1 LFTHHHSAAFPSPAL
16 PFMLKRSINHTQ
28 IASPMSA
35 APRQTAS
42 FLMQRFREVGLE
54 PDKRRGQNF
63 LIDLNLLEKL
73 ASEAKITD
81 RDVVL
86 EVGTGLGSLT
96 ALMAERAA
104 AIVTVE
110 IDKHLQQLAME
121 VLDPFDNV
129 TLLPHDALRNKN
141 NIHPDVL
148 STIRTKLEEDPNR
161 QFKLAANLPYCIATP
176 IISNLLSTPD
186 VPVSMTVTIQK
197 ELGERIIAKPR
208 SKDYNALSIWI
219 QAQCDA
225 KILRTLP
232 PQVFWPRPK
241 VDSVIVQIIPNKEK
255 RSRLPDLKFFHTF
268 VRSMFFHRRKFLRS
282 VLVAAMKGQLTKPEV
297 DAIIESQQLGPT
309 ARAEE
314 LEIEQMISLCE
325 ATRQALQ

>member
-1 LFTHHHSAAFPSPAL
+1 
-16 PFMLKRSINHTQ
+16 
-28 IASPMSA
+28 MSA

-63 LIDLNLLEKL
+63 LIDLNLLEIL
-73 ASEAKITD
+73 AMEADITD

-104 AIVTVE
+104 AVITVE
-110 IDKHLQQLAME
+110 IDKHLQQLASE
-121 VLDPFDNV
+121 VLDGFDNV
-129 TLLPHDALRNKN
+129 TLLRHDALRNKN
-141 NIHPDVL
+141 NLHPAV
-148 STIRTKLEEDPNR
+148 IEAVQAKLAEGLHR

-176 IISNLLSTPD
+176 IVSNVLSLPF
-186 VPVSMTVTIQK
+186 VPASITVTIQK
-197 ELGERIIAKPR
+197 ELADRIAAVP
-208 SKDYNALSIWI
+208 STKDYSALSIWI

-225 KILRTLP
+225 RILRTLP

-241 VDSVIVQIIPNKEK
+241 VDSAIIQIVPNAEK
-255 RSRLPDLKFFHTF
+255 RARIPDLEFFHTF
-268 VRSMFFHRRKFLRS
+268 VRSMFFHRRKFLRG
-282 VLVAAMKGQLTKPEV
+282 VLVAAMKERLTKPQV
-297 DAIIESQQLGPT
+297 DAVLESQELGPT

-314 LEIEQMISLCE
+314 LDVDRMLSLCE
-325 ATRQALQ
+325 AVRQALADRESN

>member
-1 LFTHHHSAAFPSPAL
+1 
-16 PFMLKRSINHTQ
+16 
-28 IASPMSA
+28 MSA

-63 LIDLNLLEKL
+63 LIDLNLLEIL
-73 ASEAKITD
+73 AMEADITD

-104 AIVTVE
+104 AVITVE
-110 IDKHLQQLAME
+110 IDKHLQQLASE
-121 VLDPFDNV
+121 VLDGFDNV
-129 TLLPHDALRNKN
+129 TLIRHDALKNKN
-141 NIHPDVL
+141 NLHPEV
-148 STIRTKLEEDPNR
+148 IEAVQAKLAEAPDR
-161 QFKLAANLPYCIATP
+161 RFKVAANLPYCIATP
-176 IISNLLSTPD
+176 IVSNVLSLPF
-186 VPVSMTVTIQK
+186 VPASITVTIQK
-197 ELGERIIAKPR
+197 ELAERIVAKP
-208 SKDYNALSIWI
+208 STKDYSGLSIWI

-225 KILRTLP
+225 QILRTLP

-241 VDSVIVQIIPNKEK
+241 VDSAILQIVPNAEK
-255 RSRLPDLKFFHTF
+255 RARIPDLEFFHTF

-282 VLVAAMKGQLTKPEV
+282 VLVAAMKGQLTKPQV
-297 DAIIESQQLGPT
+297 DAVLESQELGPT

-314 LEIEQMISLCE
+314 LDVDRMLSLCE
-325 ATRQALQ
+325 AFRQALADRESN

>member
-1 LFTHHHSAAFPSPAL
+1 MIPPPIDVL
-16 PFMLKRSINHTQ
+16 
-28 IASPMSA
+28 MSA

-63 LIDLNLLEKL
+63 LIDLNLLEIL
-73 ASEAKITD
+73 AMAADVTD

-104 AIVTVE
+104 AVVTVE
-110 IDKHLQQLAME
+110 IDKHLQQLASE
-121 VLDPFDNV
+121 VLDGFNNV
-129 TLLPHDALRNKN
+129 TLLRHDALKNKN
-141 NIHPDVL
+141 TLHPAVL
-148 STIRTKLEEDPNR
+148 ETVQAKLDEAPGR
-161 QFKLAANLPYCIATP
+161 QLKLAANLPYCIATP
-176 IISNLLSTPD
+176 IISNLLSTPF

-197 ELGERIIAKPR
+197 ELGDRIIAKPR
-208 SKDYNALSIWI
+208 TKDYSALSIWI

-225 KILRTLP
+225 QILRTLP

-241 VDSVIVQIIPNKEK
+241 VDSVIVQIVPDMERRARI
-255 RSRLPDLKFFHTF
+255 PDLEFFHTF

-282 VLVAAMKGQLTKPEV
+282 VLVAAMKEKLTKPQV
-297 DAIIESQQLGPT
+297 DDVLASQELGPT

-314 LEIEQMISLCE
+314 LDVDRMLSLCE
-325 ATRQALQ
+325 AVRQALADHATG